1 MLSMNCLKR
10 VLRFEGRICDCAVL
24 WKNEGRVAAIE
35 LKGGQNANI
44 RQLVEQLQGGLNLLD
59 DLIKG
64 QSVSEV
70 MPILL
75 YSGDREIDSALAKR
89 RVTFRGDKRRI
100 IIGPCG
106 FAAGWFSFQYPAE
119 RYKSTATVT
128 SPPELTPPY
137 TRNNFSAVFPSICA
151 CSAMEIPDSRT
162 ARRRAE

>member
-1 MLSMNCLKR
+1 LDLPANASSCICDSCSESGCTLDFTSIARQVHMLSMNCLKR

-35 LKGGQNANI
+35 LKGGQNANVG
-44 RQLVEQLQGGLNLLD
+44 QLVEQLQGGLNLLD
-59 DLIKG
+59 NLTQG

-106 FAAGWFSFQYPAE
+106 SRLAGFLS
-119 RYKSTATVT
+119 ST
-128 SPPELTPPY
+128 
-137 TRNNFSAVFPSICA
+137 
-151 CSAMEIPDSRT
+151 
-162 ARRRAE
+162 RRRGTSQRPRSHRRRS